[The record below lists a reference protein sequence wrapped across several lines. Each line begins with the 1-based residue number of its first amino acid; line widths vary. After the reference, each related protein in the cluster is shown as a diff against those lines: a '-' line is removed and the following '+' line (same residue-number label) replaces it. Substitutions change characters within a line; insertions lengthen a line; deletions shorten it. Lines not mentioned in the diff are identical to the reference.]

1 MLKAKTEGTIK
12 GLEVV
17 VSLFITHLLFVDDI
31 LLFSN
36 GSLVEFKKIKEILEL
51 FMKATGMQVN
61 YRKSQ
66 LIMEGLNRQEI
77 R

>member
-1 MLKAKTEGTIK
+1 MLKAKREGTIK
-12 GLEVV
+12 CLEVAV
-17 VSLFITHLLFVDDI
+17 NLFITHLLFVDDI

-36 GSLVEFKKIKEILEL
+36 GSLTEFKKIKEILEL
-51 FMKATGMQVN
+51 FMKETGMEVN

-77 R
+77 S